1 MQDDFPRR
9 LRECIGDEPVAAFAR
24 RCGFSEGLIRAYL
37 KDGKRPGMDYLVRMA
52 DAAGVSLEWLATGRE
67 PKRRIST
74 GQPLQVIEGEGKKA
88 PEDQDIARL
97 MRAIE
102 GTLAAMPDKD
112 AARRLAHDL
121 YARAQEVSEQHTLRQ
136 AIEDLRAQLAK
147 LTGTGA

>member
-1 MQDDFPRR
+1 ME
-9 LRECIGDEPVAAFAR
+9 LRDRIKEAIGDEPVAAFAR
-24 RCGFSEGLIRAYL
+24 RCGFGESLLRKYLAGSEPSATNLARI
-37 KDGKRPGMDYLVRMA
+37 A
-52 DAAGVSLEWLATGRE
+52 DAAAVSLDWLATGRG

-147 LTGTGA
+147 LTGTGT